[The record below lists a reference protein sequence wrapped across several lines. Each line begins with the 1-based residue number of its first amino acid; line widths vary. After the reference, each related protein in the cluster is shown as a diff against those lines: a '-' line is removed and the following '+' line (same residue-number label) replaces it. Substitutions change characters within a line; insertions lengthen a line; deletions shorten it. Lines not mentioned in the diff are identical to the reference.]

1 MYIFKIKFKIKI
13 KTDIV
18 VDKWKENLTN
28 LRANVSELLIKV
40 SNEKFEYPEHDLR
53 WFVWKDSPTDIPQNL
68 SKNIGLDHKRSLLM
82 KAKGFSPNI
91 VKLCEDFDQSL
102 YVLLTDLE
110 QYLYETERTSVVKN
124 NLLDINI
131 SLVSN
136 KFIDREE
143 IQDNLQRISAEM
155 IKNFI
160 KFIKED
166 CIVLQAKFGK
176 QNINAI
182 FSARFLQALT
192 LLCPNLNKCFT
203 LSKTSGLI
211 TTNVKWQEMCELL
224 KEESIFVWSTWAE
237 TFKMRIIKHQDWYL
251 MKEIVSGLKVHSMIS
266 EWERVIIEEE
276 AEEGKRIKSEI
287 LVPYQP
293 SVHLQ
298 QYLSAICKDLNK
310 IVPHSIP
317 K

>member
-1 MYIFKIKFKIKI
+1 
-13 KTDIV
+13 
-18 VDKWKENLTN
+18 
-28 LRANVSELLIKV
+28 
-40 SNEKFEYPEHDLR
+40 
-53 WFVWKDSPTDIPQNL
+53 
-68 SKNIGLDHKRSLLM
+68 M
-82 KAKGFSPNI
+82 KAKGFSPNV

-102 YVLLTDLE
+102 YVLLSDLE
-110 QYLYETERTSVVKN
+110 QYLYETERMTLVKN

-136 KFIDREE
+136 KFSDREE
-143 IQDNLQRISAEM
+143 IQDNLQRTSAEM
-155 IKNFI
+155 IMNLT

-166 CIVLQAKFGK
+166 CIVVQTKFGK
-176 QNINAI
+176 QDVNAI

-192 LLCPNLNKCFT
+192 HLCPNLNKCFT

-211 TTNVKWQEMCELL
+211 TTNVKWQEMCEIL
-224 KEESIFVWSTWAE
+224 KEESIFVWSVWAQC
-237 TFKMRIIKHQDWYL
+237 FKTRIIKHQDWHL
-251 MKEIVSGLKVHSMIS
+251 MKEAVNGLRVHSMIS
-266 EWERVIIEEE
+266 EWERVTIEEE